1 MNKYSE
7 FSRNL
12 KRILYERQLLQTD
25 VAKRLGIA
33 KTTVSMWCSG
43 QSMPR
48 GETMTQ
54 LLQVLGVSLDELTG
68 ASQTAPAKGSVLRV
82 PILGRIP
89 AGVPLE
95 MIEDVEGYE
104 EIPWR
109 PGEFFGLRVRGSSM
123 SPAIQDGDLVILKKQ
138 EDVESGQIA
147 AVSIGGEDATLKKVQ
162 KVDGHVVLL
171 PLNPAYDPMLFPASS
186 VRILGLLVE
195 SKRVWA

>member
-1 MNKYSE
+1 MMGD
-7 FSRNL
+7 L
-12 KRILYERQLLQTD
+12 
-25 VAKRLGIA
+25 AKL
-33 KTTVSMWCSG
+33 
-43 QSMPR
+43 
-48 GETMTQ
+48 
-54 LLQVLGVSLDELTG
+54 LGVSVDDLTG
-68 ASQTAPAKGSVLRV
+68 ASQTATAKGSVLRV

-123 SPAIQDGDLVILKKQ
+123 APAIQDGDLVILKKQ
-138 EDVESGQIA
+138 EDVENGQIA

>member
-1 MNKYSE
+1 MDKYSL
-7 FSRNL
+7 FARNL
-12 KRILYERQLLQTD
+12 KKIMYDRQLLQIDIAT
-25 VAKRLGIA
+25 RLGVSKA
-33 KTTVSMWCSG
+33 TVSGWCSG
-43 QSMPR
+43 QYMPR
-48 GETMTQ
+48 GKLMTQ
-54 LLQVLGVSLDELTG
+54 LLQMLNVSLEELTG
-68 ASQTAPAKGSVLRV
+68 ASQQAPAKGSVLRV

-95 MIEDVEGYE
+95 MIEDVQGYE

-138 EDVESGQIA
+138 EDVENGQIA

-171 PLNPAYDPMLFPASS
+171 PLNPAYDPMFFPASA

>member
-1 MNKYSE
+1 MSANSE

-12 KRILYERQLLQTD
+12 KRIMFERQILQVD
-25 VAKRLGIA
+25 IANRLGVSKA
-33 KTTVSMWCSG
+33 TVSWWCSG
-43 QSMPR
+43 KSMPR
-48 GETMTQ
+48 GELMAQ
-54 LLQVLGVSLDELTG
+54 LLQMLGVSLDDLTG

-95 MIEDVEGYE
+95 MIEDIEGYE

-123 SPAIQDGDLVILKKQ
+123 APAIQDGDLIILKKQ

>member
-1 MNKYSE
+1 MTKYAE

-12 KRILYERQLLQTD
+12 KKIMYEKQFLQVD
-25 VAKRLGIA
+25 VARLLGVTKQA
-33 KTTVSMWCSG
+33 VSGWCSG
-43 QSMPR
+43 VSLPR
-48 GETMTQ
+48 GAMMGD
-54 LLQVLGVSLDELTG
+54 LAKLLGVSVDDLTG

-95 MIEDVEGYE
+95 MIEDIEGYE

-123 SPAIQDGDLVILKKQ
+123 APAIQDGDLIILKKQ

>member
-12 KRILYERQLLQTD
+12 KRLLYERQLLQVD
-25 VAKRLGIA
+25 VAKRLGIT
-33 KTTVSMWCSG
+33 KQTVSMWCAG

-95 MIEDVEGYE
+95 MIEDIEGYE

-171 PLNPAYDPMLFPASS
+171 PLNPAYDPMLFPASF

>member
-1 MNKYSE
+1 MDRNKQ
-7 FSRNL
+7 FARNL
-12 KRILYERQLLQTD
+12 KKILYE
-25 VAKRLGIA
+25 K
-33 KTTVSMWCSG
+33 
-43 QSMPR
+43 
-48 GETMTQ
+48 Q
-54 LLQVLGVSLDELTG
+54 LLQVDLANRLGITKGTVSGWCNGVSVPRGELMTRLLQTLNVSLDELTG

-138 EDVESGQIA
+138 EDVENGQIA

>member
-1 MNKYSE
+1 MNKYSV
-7 FSRNL
+7 FARNL
-12 KRILYERQLLQTD
+12 KRIMYERQLLQVD
-25 VAKRLGIA
+25 LAKLVGA
-33 KTTVSMWCSG
+33 EKSTVSGWCSG
-43 QSMPR
+43 KSMPR
-48 GETMTQ
+48 GEMMTK
-54 LLQVLGVSLDELTG
+54 LLSVLNVSLYELSG
-68 ASQTAPAKGSVLRV
+68 APQTAPAKGSVLRV

-123 SPAIQDGDLVILKKQ
+123 APAIQDGDLVILKKQ
-138 EDVESGQIA
+138 EDVENGQIA

>member
-1 MNKYSE
+1 MTKYSE

-12 KRILYERQLLQTD
+12 KRLLYERQLLQVD
-25 VAKRLGIA
+25 VAKRLGIT
-33 KTTVSMWCSG
+33 KQTVSMWCAG

-54 LLQVLGVSLDELTG
+54 LLQMLGVSLDELTG

-95 MIEDVEGYE
+95 MIEDVQGYE
-104 EIPWR
+104 EISWR

-123 SPAIQDGDLVILKKQ
+123 APDIRDGDLVIIKKQ

-171 PLNPAYDPMLFPASS
+171 PLNPAYEPMFFPASS

>member
-1 MNKYSE
+1 MTKYSE
-7 FSRNL
+7 FSRNF
-12 KRILYERQLLQTD
+12 KKILYDRQLLQVD
-25 VAKRLGIA
+25 VANRLGVD
-33 KTTVSMWCSG
+33 KSTVSGWCTG
-43 QSMPR
+43 KAVPR
-48 GETMTQ
+48 GDLMAQ
-54 LLQVLGVSLDELTG
+54 LLQILGVSLEDLTG

-123 SPAIQDGDLVILKKQ
+123 APAIQDGDLVILKKQ
-138 EDVESGQIA
+138 EDVENGQIA